1 MVTHRNFEILFGIS
15 LVIGAFALLVL
26 ALKISNFGGTDEQ
39 YFELTARFENIGDTR
54 YEAIP
59 DAVFVRNALSQRDHQ
74 VP

>member
-1 MVTHRNFEILFGIS
+1 LAERLRRRYDDKLIILRP
-15 LVIGAFALLVL
+15 
-26 ALKISNFGGTDEQ
+26 
-39 YFELTARFENIGDTR
+39 ARFENIGDTR